1 MIMDKIL
8 FLLATAFVG
17 LSAIYGSYLFQ
28 LKSSIERL
36 LVIFT
41 LGISQVCAVLL
52 LMGMGFKMLEPVP
65 IILCNIFYLLLI
77 ITFFY
82 FKKRSIMIRLSLKG
96 LFDSLKTSSWT
107 TILIFLVCGE
117 VIWLTTVAYLF
128 PPFEYDTMTY
138 HLVAVAA
145 WIQSGEINITPYSI
159 WTNVYPK
166 NTELIYTWLALF
178 LQSDRITDLGQL
190 LFALGGSFAVSG
202 IAREFKVSKSLSV
215 AAGCLFFLT
224 PLVLVQAKTAYTDL
238 SFAAMFLVFF
248 YFVLRYVTTEKS
260 SYILFAGLAGGVT
273 LGIKSSAFAYVGIG
287 IMVVLTAF
295 IIQMIKRRISLK
307 QFILN
312 IMILSLP
319 MFFLGLIWYIRTW
332 LVYGNPLYPF
342 TLSFMG
348 TEIFSG
354 KGTVN
359 DLIMVSNTPQEY
371 AGLSWWKQVWLS
383 WISDTTLQS
392 FWFDQ
397 RFGGYGLQWLY
408 IMFPAAIAFS
418 IYSFVYYKKAFICF
432 VLPFVLIFIIQPSNW
447 WTRYTLFFVA
457 LGAISLVFLLEHIKK
472 RWLIMGI
479 KGFTLLFVIISVFFS
494 MNHRFPFTAEKVT
507 KALELEPKDRT
518 IGQLRDPD
526 FLWVDKINS
535 GSKIGTNDHYIYP
548 FFRMDFKNE
557 VQVYHQKD
565 KKTFISAI
573 IKGKPDYFVT
583 QKDEKYAKWA
593 DQEPSM
599 FIKEYVT
606 RKSFVYKI
614 IN

>member
-8 FLLATAFVG
+8 FLLATVIVV

-28 LKSSIERL
+28 LKSSIERS

-41 LGISQVCAVLL
+41 LGISQVCASLL
-52 LMGMGFKMLEPVP
+52 IMGIGFSMLIPIP
-65 IILCNIFYLLLI
+65 IILYNLLFLLLI
-77 ITFFY
+77 LTVFY
-82 FKKRSIMIRLSLKG
+82 FKKRSFIIPFSLKD
-96 LFDSLKTSSWT
+96 FSDCLKASSWT

-117 VIWLTTVAYLF
+117 VFWLTTVAYLF

-178 LQSDRITDLGQL
+178 LKSDRITDLGQL
-190 LFALGGSFAVSG
+190 LFALGGSLAVSG
-202 IAREFKVSKSLSV
+202 IAREFRVNKSLSI

-260 SYILFAGLAGGVT
+260 SYIFFAGLAGGVT

-287 IMVVLTAF
+287 IIIGLITI
-295 IIQMIKRRISLK
+295 IIQIIKRRISLK
-307 QFILN
+307 QLFLN
-312 IMILSLP
+312 IMILSIP
-319 MFFLGLIWYIRTW
+319 MVSLGLIWYIRTW

-342 TLSFMG
+342 TISFMG

-359 DLIMVSNTPQEY
+359 DLIMVSNKPNEY
-371 AGLSWWKQVWLS
+371 EGLSRWKQVWLS
-383 WISDTTLQS
+383 WTSDTTLQS

-397 RFGGYGLQWLY
+397 RFGGYGMQWLY
-408 IMFPAAIAFS
+408 IMIPAALAF
-418 IYSFVYYKKAFICF
+418 IFYSLFYYKKAFVCF
-432 VLPFVLIFIIQPSNW
+432 VLPFVLIFLIQPSNW
-447 WTRYTLFFVA
+447 WTRYTLFFVSF
-457 LGAISLVFLLEHIKK
+457 GAISLVYLLDHIKK
-472 RWLIMGI
+472 RWLVKGI

-494 MNHRFPFTAEKVT
+494 LNHRFPFTAENVT

-557 VQVYHQKD
+557 VQIYHQKD
-565 KKTFISAI
+565 KKTFILAI
-573 IKGKPDYFVT
+573 KKAKPDYFVT

-593 DQEPSM
+593 DQEPSI
-599 FIKEYVT
+599 FIKEYIT

-614 IN
+614 IK